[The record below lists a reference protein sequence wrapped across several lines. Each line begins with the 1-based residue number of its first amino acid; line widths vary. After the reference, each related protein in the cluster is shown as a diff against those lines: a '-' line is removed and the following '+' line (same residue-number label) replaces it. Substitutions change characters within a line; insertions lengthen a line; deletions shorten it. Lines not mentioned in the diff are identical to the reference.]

1 MSEIACVILAAG
13 FSRRFGEDKL
23 LQPLANGDTV
33 IESTV
38 SLYQSVFDEV
48 IVVTRKN
55 NDLLRDLL
63 DRRNIS
69 TVFSENADLGMSQSI
84 IAAVRDKSPDKGWL
98 MALADMPFVGQ
109 ETVSKLAAHAHKEGI
124 VQPLYKGQAGNPVF
138 IGSNFKPQLLSL
150 EGDVGAKNVI
160 KNSSNSLVTI
170 ECGDPGVLQDIDK
183 KSDLLELK
191 DKVLYC
197 VP

>member
-1 MSEIACVILAAG
+1 MLEVACVILAAG

-23 LQPLANGDTV
+23 LQPLANGGTV

-55 NDLLRDLL
+55 NDQLRDLL

-69 TVFSENADLGMSQSI
+69 TVLSENAGLGMSQSI

-98 MALADMPFVGQ
+98 MALADMPFVAQ
-109 ETVSKLAAHAHKEGI
+109 ETVSKLAAHAHKEVI
-124 VQPLYKGQAGNPVF
+124 VQPLYEGQAGNPVF
-138 IGSNFKPQLLSL
+138 IGSSFKPQLLLL

-160 KNSSNSLVTI
+160 NNSSNSLVTL

-191 DKVLYC
+191 NKVL
-197 VP
+197 